1 MHGAR
6 HVAAA
11 DRSVGTARTRRE
23 TDDHP
28 LRAAGAEAA
37 GPKPKRE
44 AIPLSDSYGT
54 GQSRAPRRRPR
65 AGPRRRV
72 YPYVYN
78 MLIAVPPPRP
88 DRVNDRRSMA
98 DLRFWR
104 IPRPR
109 ATTVGDGKL
118 TRNLTGTSA
127 FQCAPGFEYFFDVD
141 RPVVTGSPPAQESL
155 SRLARGQGHRRGETP
170 TPVSAP
176 LLVAFSL
183 VSRRKCPVLYAF
195 SIEAPPGSSGPG
207 ARWRQRGSGGGG
219 RASDRPLGATW

>member
-44 AIPLSDSYGT
+44 AFPLSDSYGT

-78 MLIAVPPPRP
+78 MLIAPPPHRP
-88 DRVNDRRSMA
+88 DRGTRMA
-98 DLRFWR
+98 DVPGSDWDCWMR
-104 IPRPR
+104 
-109 ATTVGDGKL
+109 TSDGDGKL
-118 TRNLTGTSA
+118 TRNSTGTSA

>member
-1 MHGAR
+1 MSRLLIGRSAR
-6 HVAAA
+6 
-11 DRSVGTARTRRE
+11 RARVERPMT
-23 TDDHP
+23 
-28 LRAAGAEAA
+28 
-37 GPKPKRE
+37 
-44 AIPLSDSYGT
+44 IPFARLEPRQQDPNPSPGRYGT

-72 YPYVYN
+72 YPYVYCGS
-78 MLIAVPPPRP
+78 PPLPLFYALAPGPARLGSQ
-88 DRVNDRRSMA
+88 R
-98 DLRFWR
+98 L
-104 IPRPR
+104 
-109 ATTVGDGKL
+109 ATCDWSVTPVRKL
-118 TRNLTGTSA
+118 TRNSTGTSA
-127 FQCAPGFEYFFDVD
+127 FQCAPGFEYCFDVD
-141 RPVVTGSPPAQESL
+141 RPIVTGSPPAQESL

-219 RASDRPLGATW
+219 AHPTVHVAPRGGG